1 MKTRILSLIV
11 IVMTTL
17 GASAQAQSSSKEQKV
32 LVAYF
37 SRSGNTRAVANHI
50 KSLTGGDLFEIQV
63 AKPYPEEYHAC
74 TEVAKKEK
82 EDNARPALKTKVED
96 MSSYDVVF
104 VGYPNWWGTTPMPI
118 LTFLE
123 SYDLSG
129 KTVIPFCT
137 HGGGGEQN
145 CFKDFVKHTGKADN
159 KEGFLIS
166 GGQASSSRP
175 QVERWLKELKVVQ

>member
-1 MKTRILSLIV
+1 MKTKIVSLIV

-17 GASAQAQSSSKEQKV
+17 GMNVQAQSSSTDKKV

-37 SRSGNTRAVANHI
+37 SRSGSTRAVANHI
-50 KSLTGGDLFEIQV
+50 KDLTGGDLFEIQV

-82 EDNARPALKTKVED
+82 EDNARPALQAKVD
-96 MSSYDVVF
+96 NMASYDVIF
-104 VGYPNWWGTTPMPI
+104 VGYPNWWGTMPMPI
-118 LTFLE
+118 FTFLE

-129 KTVIPFCT
+129 KVVIPFCT

-145 CFKDFVKHTGKADN
+145 CFKDFVKHTSKAEN
-159 KEGFLIS
+159 KKGFLVS
-166 GGQASSSRP
+166 GGQAASSRP
-175 QVERWLKELKVVQ
+175 QVESWLKGLKVIQ